1 MRRLLEFGPSAALYI
16 FALAAQVSGFVSPIA
31 ALLLAIIGT
40 LLLFVPACHHCHVW
54 HMARKSGGRRGLDSW
69 CFIAPRLVI
78 AILAVAGAAYGF
90 GLRSSGSPQ
99 ESKGTPTQ
107 SASLPVKEEFFKN
120 ATITLGIGDEI
131 PIAFGG
137 TSTLTTERLRVFVD
151 YSMYRSGWMSR
162 VRVAIGEIKDPVKGQ
177 FVRIQLA
184 YKGTK
189 PNGGNLDLWWGSN
202 PAPAHPIQT
211 PIYANEPVATVRGRV
226 AMVGPDNK
234 EQYTYFELMRA
245 PNENGQ
251 FRILILQG
259 RAVDDWISKW
269 EADS

>member
-1 MRRLLEFGPSAALYI
+1 MSEIMEFLPAAAFYLL
-16 FALAAQVSGFVSPIA
+16 ALAAQVSGYTSPTVAIGIA
-31 ALLLAIIGT
+31 GIATAMLLIPAIHHSHRWH
-40 LLLFVPACHHCHVW
+40 LL
-54 HMARKSGGRRGLDSW
+54 RKSDGRWGLDSW
-69 CFIAPRLVI
+69 YFIAPCLVI
-78 AILAVAGAAYGF
+78 AMIAVGGAAYGL
-90 GLRSSGSPQ
+90 GLRSSA
-99 ESKGTPTQ
+99 PTAGV
-107 SASLPVKEEFFKN
+107 SAAAATSNSREEFLKN
-120 ATITLGIGDEI
+120 TAVTIGLGDEM
-131 PIAFGG
+131 PIGFGG

-162 VRVAIGEIKDPVKGQ
+162 VRVPIGEISDPVKGQ

-189 PNGGNLDLWWGSN
+189 PNGGTLDLWWGSN

-211 PIYANEPVATVRGRV
+211 PMYANEPVATARGRV
-226 AMVGPDNK
+226 AIVGPDNK

-259 RAVDDWISKW
+259 GAVDDWISKW
-269 EADS
+269 EADN